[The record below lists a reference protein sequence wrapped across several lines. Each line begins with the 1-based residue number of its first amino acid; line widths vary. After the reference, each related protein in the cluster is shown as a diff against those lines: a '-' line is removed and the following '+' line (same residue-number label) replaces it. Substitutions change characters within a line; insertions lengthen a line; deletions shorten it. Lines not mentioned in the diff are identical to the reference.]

1 MNSKSF
7 YLHLLNEKKK
17 KEVACWPS
25 CAGSLAFHVS
35 RFGQTDKD
43 TQITDCV
50 RWLICPH
57 LFFWFC
63 FPFRSSSLPVQDPVC
78 QPDGEHRALS
88 HHLPHWNKGGERRP
102 PHHSV
107 STVPPPIR
115 LTLHHIHAQRSHSL
129 THAICSWALS
139 TIKKEGT
146 LRRAADTHG
155 NNWGCCMKENYKWGR
170 RSK

>member
-1 MNSKSF
+1 M
-7 YLHLLNEKKK
+7 KKEE
-17 KEVACWPS
+17 EVACWPS
-25 CAGSLAFHVS
+25 CAGRLRPDLV
-35 RFGQTDKD
+35 RLTNCKD
-43 TQITDCV
+43 TQTTDCV
-50 RWLICPH
+50 RWFIWL
-57 LFFWFC
+57 C
-63 FPFRSSSLPVQDPVC
+63 FLLCSSSLPVQDPVC
-78 QPDGEHRALS
+78 QPDGEHWALS
-88 HHLPHWNKGGERRP
+88 HHLPHWNKGRERRP

-115 LTLHHIHAQRSHSL
+115 LTLHHIHAQCSQSL

-155 NNWGCCMKENYKWGR
+155 NNWGCCMKENYKWGW